1 MPATVFSTEERFQ
14 IAEKIVAEVV
24 VWKKSKIDKKTD
36 LLDRILV
43 HPIGGMLIL
52 FMVLGLVFQAIFSWA
67 GPLQDGI
74 ESLFGWLGGVAGAA
88 ILLDARR
95 LWGWSG
101 GPKTLNEV
109 AIDGAPKA
117 KLSQPI
123 KAIAILDAC
132 ELVQVE
138 TAQAVASLT
147 TSRWE

>member
-1 MPATVFSTEERFQ
+1 MSPKSARANKTEVA
-14 IAEKIVAEVV
+14 IAADEAQQRSLTTGEVLREKGLCPFVIVRARD
-24 VWKKSKIDKKTD
+24 SG
-36 LLDRILV
+36 V
-43 HPIGGMLIL
+43 H
-52 FMVLGLVFQAIFSWA
+52 V
-67 GPLQDGI
+67 
-74 ESLFGWLGGVAGAA
+74 GWLAEYHDGDAM
-88 ILLDARR
+88 LLDARR

-109 AIDGAPKA
+109 AITGAPKA

-138 TAQAVASLT
+138 TAQAVESLT